1 MEKKYDQL
9 IEISLDIGFGI
20 LQAGGRVS
28 RVEDTIYRILSA
40 YGLQKIGV
48 FNIPS
53 LIEVNA
59 QTPDGKNLVQ
69 LRRIRING
77 AIHLTALEKFN
88 ALSRWICT
96 ECPEMDDIDTRL
108 HALQDEIQTPPAGQ
122 YKGNILVAIGF
133 TLFFGGTPADIPAV
147 ILLACMIGF
156 LDAKGLYKNQN
167 RLLFYFLCSF
177 FTGLLGWF
185 LVRFG
190 IGQNLDQI
198 LIGCIMIT
206 IPGIAI
212 TYAALDML
220 LGDTITG
227 LLSLA
232 ESLLVAA
239 SIAAGFLL
247 SLKAGAFL

>member
-1 MEKKYDQL
+1 MEQNYDRL
-9 IEISLDIGFGI
+9 IEISLDIGIGI

-28 RVEDTIYRILSA
+28 RVEDTIHRILSA

-59 QTPDGKNLVQ
+59 QTPDGKSLVR
-69 LRRIRING
+69 LRRIQNNG
-77 AIHLTALEKFN
+77 AIHLIALEKWN
-88 ALSRWICT
+88 ALSRWICA
-96 ECPEMDDIDTRL
+96 ECPETEKIDRRL
-108 HALQDEIQTPPAGQ
+108 RALQSELQKPMVGQ
-122 YKGNILVAIGF
+122 YQGNILVAIGF
-133 TLFFGGTPADIPAV
+133 TLFFGGTLMDIPAV
-147 ILLACMIGF
+147 IPLACMISF

-232 ESLLVAA
+232 ESLLTAA